1 MMLPLASHV
10 CMEVDSHMRCCC
22 ALSCGCCVGS
32 NLVCA
37 GPRRCRVFA
46 IQGTGMG
53 DSSTGP
59 DYFRLRSARHVAAS
73 AQQCQD
79 TAVPS
84 HVADWLV
91 CRDCSRHS
99 AWQHVQQL
107 VWHAALCC
115 EPSRHRSGTC
125 THAAPIVVSRHG
137 DTMMVATAWL
147 VIINHPSPDV
157 LSTSCH
163 GAPAAAAQHSH
174 TQLQLRMMPCETCCC
189 SWAFKAESCHCCQA
203 QFVCYTT
210 GTQPVR
216 ADDMLFGQPPQLH
229 HSSMSLRR
237 SSARMPSPPPP
248 AAAAALRPPAAAA
261 AALLPAPALPAGC
274 CWSIQAAFASWA
286 LASCCSGRS
295 DSEGRPLLWA
305 HTACKLN

>member
-1 MMLPLASHV
+1 MTANSVLLVLHTATCRCSQYATVGAAACGFLKPSSSTMTDSLVHHQGLFPAQQHTPAPSCKAKMMLPLASHV

-210 GTQPVR
+210 GTQPAR
-216 ADDMLFGQPPQLH
+216 AHG
-229 HSSMSLRR
+229 
-237 SSARMPSPPPP
+237 
-248 AAAAALRPPAAAA
+248 
-261 AALLPAPALPAGC
+261 
-274 CWSIQAAFASWA
+274 
-286 LASCCSGRS
+286 
-295 DSEGRPLLWA
+295 
-305 HTACKLN
+305 